1 MLPPSNDKPK
11 ILVSPDYTSP
21 QEAETKISLDIRYI
35 NALETA
41 GAVALI
47 AGGNDNVEEWVELAD
62 GWLITG
68 GDDLPEELLGEPLH
82 PEARVAH
89 PLRIAGE
96 RALYRLFLE
105 TDKPIL
111 GICFGCQFLN
121 VIEGGTLIQ
130 HIPDLPHAVEHRNT
144 EHPIAT
150 EADTRLRQIIG
161 EATTVASAHHQA
173 ICAPAPGWS
182 VAARAPDGLIE
193 AVEREGEP
201 FRLGV
206 QWHPER
212 TPDSPAT
219 RALFAAFVEATRRAA
234 RAPRG

>member
-1 MLPPSNDKPK
+1 MRPT
-11 ILVSPDYTSP
+11 ILISPDYTRP
-21 QEAETKISLDIRYI
+21 DGGTPEQVRLDLRYAAALAE
-35 NALETA
+35 A
-41 GAVALI
+41 GAAPLI
-47 AGGNDNVEEWVELAD
+47 VPPHADLQRLAQIAD

-121 VIEGGTLIQ
+121 VIEGGTLVQ
-130 HIPDLPHAVEHRNT
+130 HIPDLPDAAEHRNT

-173 ICAPAPGWS
+173 IRAPAPGWS
-182 VAARAPDGLIE
+182 AAARAPDGLIE
-193 AVEREGEP
+193 AIEREGEP

-219 RALFAAFVEATRRAA
+219 RALFAAFVQAATRRAA